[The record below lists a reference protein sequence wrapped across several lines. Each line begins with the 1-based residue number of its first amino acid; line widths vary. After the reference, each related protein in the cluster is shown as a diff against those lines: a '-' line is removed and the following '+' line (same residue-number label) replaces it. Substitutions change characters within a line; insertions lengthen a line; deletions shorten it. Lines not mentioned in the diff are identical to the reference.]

1 MRKNMQLNPLGDGL
15 AFLEMISWGCYSA
28 LIKKIGEWE
37 YPIVAVTRRVYFY
50 GILFLIPV
58 LIQQKASGNPR
69 QFPVSGASW
78 ENDHGLSGRCGTDIH
93 WSGYFTEKTVSF

>member
-50 GILFLIPV
+50 GILF
-58 LIQQKASGNPR
+58 
-69 QFPVSGASW
+69 
-78 ENDHGLSGRCGTDIH
+78 
-93 WSGYFTEKTVSF
+93 